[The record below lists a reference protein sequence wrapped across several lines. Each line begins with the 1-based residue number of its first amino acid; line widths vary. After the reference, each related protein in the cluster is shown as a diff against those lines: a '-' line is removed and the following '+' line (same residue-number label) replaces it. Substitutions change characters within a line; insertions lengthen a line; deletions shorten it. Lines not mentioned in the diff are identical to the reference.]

1 MSQQI
6 FLSKSPI
13 CEKELQHTLLQPK
26 LPWENLLSEVSAIAM
41 HDIPFRLHQQSTHL
55 AYFP

>member
-1 MSQQI
+1 MAT
-6 FLSKSPI
+6 
-13 CEKELQHTLLQPK
+13 ELQHTLLQPN